1 VALTAD
7 RNTRRRT
14 GDQVEDP
21 VAGGETI
28 YAGALVA
35 LDSNGRAVAGK
46 TATGLTARG
55 RAEAFV
61 DNAGGA
67 NGDKDV
73 PVRRGVFRW
82 ANDAT
87 DTIDRTHIG
96 SDAYIVDD
104 ETVASNDGAGT
115 RSVAG
120 PIVDVD
126 DDGVWVETG

>member
-1 VALTAD
+1 VALNED
-7 RNTRRRT
+7 RNTRRRS
-14 GDQVEDP
+14 GDQAEDP
-21 VAGGETI
+21 VAGGETL

-35 LDSNGRAVAGK
+35 LDSQGRAVAGK

-55 RAEAFV
+55 VAEAFV
-61 DNAGGA
+61 DNSGGS

-82 ANDAT
+82 ANDGT

-104 ETVASNDGAGT
+104 ETVAANDGSGT

-120 PIVDVD
+120 KIIDVD